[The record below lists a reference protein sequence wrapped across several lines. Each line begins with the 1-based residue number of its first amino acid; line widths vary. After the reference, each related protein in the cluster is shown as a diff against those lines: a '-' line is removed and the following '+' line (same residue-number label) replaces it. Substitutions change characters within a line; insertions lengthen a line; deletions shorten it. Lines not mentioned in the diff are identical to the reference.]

1 MAAPGRRVTPANSSG
16 VHGYDIAPNAQ
27 WAIHS
32 HSRFDQPA
40 SSELVRLPSHETVR
54 VQNENAEMRKKVAEF
69 AGGRTEFVQVDAG
82 DGVKI
87 DGWVMKPRDFDPA
100 KKYPILVYVY
110 GEPAGANAVDQ
121 WSGNRTLFHAAIAD
135 EGYLVASFDNSGT
148 PSPKGRAWRKS
159 IYGEVGV
166 LASKQ
171 QAAALRSLAAIKPW
185 VDLSRVAVW
194 GWSGGGSMTDNLMF
208 RSPELYKV
216 GMSVAA
222 VPDQALYD
230 SIYQERYMGLPQQ
243 NAKGYHDGSPISFAE
258 GLKGKLLIVHG
269 TGDDNVHFQG
279 DQKLINRLV
288 ELGKSFDF
296 MEYPNRTH
304 GIAEGRGTQLHVYS
318 LISRYLET
326 HLPAGGR

>member
-1 MAAPGRRVTPANSSG
+1 MNDGADLRQR
-16 VHGYDIAPNAQ
+16 
-27 WAIHS
+27 
-32 HSRFDQPA
+32 
-40 SSELVRLPSHETVR
+40 
-54 VQNENAEMRKKVAEF
+54 VAEIMR
-69 AGGRTEFVQVDAG
+69 GRTEFLQVDAG
-82 DGVKI
+82 GGVMI
-87 DGWVMKPRDFDPA
+87 DGWVMKPRAFDPA

-121 WSGNRTLFHAAIAD
+121 FSGNRSLFHAAISD

-159 IYGEVGV
+159 IYGAVGV
-166 LASKQ
+166 QASDE
-171 QAAALRSLAAIKPW
+171 QAAALRSLAKTRPW
-185 VDLSRVAVW
+185 VDLERVAVW

-208 RSPELYKV
+208 RSPDLYKV

-230 SIYQERYMGLPQQ
+230 SIYQERYMGLPQE
-243 NAKGYHDGSPISFAE
+243 NAKGYHDGSPISYAE

-288 ELGKSFDF
+288 ELGKQFDF

-304 GIAEGRGTQLHVYS
+304 GISEGRGTQLHVYS
-318 LISRYLET
+318 LISRYLLE
-326 HLPAGGR
+326 HLPAGGK